1 MDSKLFGFPSPTS
14 RKFLRLAVD
23 TSQTSVL
30 LGLAQQPVVTERPTF
45 GQTRKPSGVESHE
58 RISGATVK
66 PGKDISS
73 TKTPSFASSKR
84 TTSHML
90 IYMGLYDLCHL
101 FLEPQNC
108 MDVCCRFRGW
118 GSYFFLKSKPSND
131 QPLLFLDIP
140 WSALQLCVEVT

>member
-1 MDSKLFGFPSPTS
+1 M
-14 RKFLRLAVD
+14 
-23 TSQTSVL
+23 
-30 LGLAQQPVVTERPTF
+30 TERPTF

-101 FLEPQNC
+101 FLERHNC
-108 MDVCCRFRGW
+108 RD
-118 GSYFFLKSKPSND
+118 FFVDLEFGGPIFS
-131 QPLLFLDIP
+131 
-140 WSALQLCVEVT
+140 

>member
-1 MDSKLFGFPSPTS
+1 MTDCCPVNHEDLVKVRAPAVKNGHMTGSSCQFSTEVVAPENSMDSKLFGFPSPTS

-23 TSQTSVL
+23 TSQTSV
-30 LGLAQQPVVTERPTF
+30 GPAWPSSQVTERPTF

-73 TKTPSFASSKR
+73 TKTQSFASSKR

-90 IYMGLYDLCHL
+90 IYMGL
-101 FLEPQNC
+101 
-108 MDVCCRFRGW
+108 
-118 GSYFFLKSKPSND
+118 
-131 QPLLFLDIP
+131 
-140 WSALQLCVEVT
+140 